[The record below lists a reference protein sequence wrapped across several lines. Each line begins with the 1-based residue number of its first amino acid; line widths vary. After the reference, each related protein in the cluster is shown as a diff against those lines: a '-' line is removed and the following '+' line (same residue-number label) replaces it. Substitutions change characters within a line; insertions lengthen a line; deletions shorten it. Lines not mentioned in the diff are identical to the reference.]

1 MTAPLA
7 RELDALPPSERERL
21 EAHGFDRN
29 RLLELSKRLADTASF
44 DNRVTGSVEPPREGD
59 VVELPH
65 RESREGRELVRAG
78 EELIRAGKSA
88 LVVLAGGMAT
98 RMGSV
103 VKALVEALPGRSF
116 LDLRLAERRSL
127 AEGAHGVVPLWLM
140 TSAATDSAIRGA
152 LGDRLDGRQVAVF
165 PQDVS
170 LRLTPEGRLFKD
182 DEGKTSEYAQGH
194 GDLPEALRRSGLLDE
209 FIARG
214 GQYVTIANLDN
225 LGATLDPLVVGFH
238 AAHPRAVTCEVVDK
252 LASDRGGIPAR
263 HNGRAVILEEFRIPE
278 TFDPATVRV
287 FNTNTFH
294 VDAKDLRDLDIDW
307 TFFVVQK
314 KVHGKTAI
322 QFERLINEMTNHLDT
337 MYLKVPRSGD
347 ASRFLPVKD
356 PNELAQRRSEIESVA
371 RTRGMLE

>member
-7 RELDALPPSERERL
+7 RELDALPRSVQERL
-21 EAHGFDRN
+21 EAHGFDRA
-29 RLLELSKRLADTASF
+29 RLLELAKRLGDPSSF
-44 DNRVTGSVEPPREGD
+44 DNRVTGSIEPPRKED
-59 VVELPH
+59 LVELPP
-65 RESREGRELVRAG
+65 RDSREGRELVRAG

-103 VKALVEALPGRSF
+103 VKALVEALPGRTF

-127 AEGAHGVVPLWLM
+127 AKHAHGVVPLWLM

-152 LGDRLDGRQVAVF
+152 LGDRLDGRSVAVF
-165 PQDVS
+165 PQNVS
-170 LRLTPEGRLFKD
+170 LRLTSEGTLFKD
-182 DEGKTSEYAQGH
+182 DEGKTSEYAPGH
-194 GDLPEALRRSGLLDE
+194 GDLPEALRRSGLLDD

-214 GQYVTIANLDN
+214 GKHVTIANLDN

-238 AAHPRAVTCEVVDK
+238 AAHPYAVTCEVVDK
-252 LASDRGGIPAR
+252 LESDRGGIPAR
-263 HNGRAVILEEFRIPE
+263 HNGRTVILEEFRIPE
-278 TFDPATVRV
+278 SFDPSTVRV

-294 VDAKDLRDLDIDW
+294 VDAEELRDLDVDW
-307 TFFVVQK
+307 TFFVVK
-314 KVHGKTAI
+314 KQVQGKTAI

-337 MYLKVPRSGD
+337 TYLRVPRTGE

-356 PNELAQRRSEIESVA
+356 PNELAERRSEIESVA
-371 RTRGMLE
+371 RARGMVE